1 MSKVVDTV
9 VDTGGDL
16 FGIGRS
22 IYDKTVGALWD
33 SLTPDVPEEDLATL
47 AKGLQKGIDQP
58 RRITFGRD
66 RVGGVIAH
74 QAEVER
80 DKKKF
85 VQMVVLINGAPID
98 ALEEIYIADKPLTE
112 YPSESWDYELSDGR
126 HTTANSK
133 AVAKMAGWT
142 AEHIGYGQAHIF
154 VEFENNREVFPD
166 GISDTEFLI
175 RGARVW
181 DPRDTNQDPDDETT
195 WLWSQNAVLCAL
207 HYVRFYGAHEVPF
220 ERLPLEWWIAAIN
233 VCDEEAEFTDKDG
246 NVTTEPRYTTN
257 GSFTFTTKPLDV
269 LNQLE
274 ACFAGK
280 IFRQMGQWYVRVG
293 AWYGNPTYTIN
304 TDDVHGNIKIKW
316 HADLRDRA
324 NVVRATFTDPEQN
337 HERTDAPPV
346 ISAAYQERDNQ
357 VLEKS
362 ITLPFV
368 RSSTTAQRLAT
379 IHLEQTRLGEIELP
393 LKHKGL
399 AAAVGRTVYLNLP
412 GESITNKIYRVTE
425 RRFRLDGGVTLMC
438 IEDGPG
444 LWGDN
449 LIPGAQDL
457 TPNSDYLVGRPK
469 PIFDV
474 RVTID
479 GDGNGIV
486 KWNHPTPLAVH
497 EYDVEFINTSSTEP
511 VFKTTVTYT
520 QVTIPKLAL
529 GEYTARISARNIFG
543 QRSDAVGVQFSVL
556 TPSIPVVHV
565 LADYNQITLTA
576 ELAAAGIGT
585 QFEWEFL
592 GTTAQPQ
599 TGERV
604 LAQIY
609 NRIGLKSETE
619 YNFRVRSVN
628 HLGSSAWVDVSATT
642 TTVDLTEFINELPLT
657 RLSQEA
663 QNLINDINQQVDRL
677 RPETE
682 NNLPSLIAKNIDA
695 ITGLAEKVEVI
706 DAENPNNLQQQL
718 ADSNSKINDLER
730 VTEVLDASKNNSLPA
745 LIKINQI
752 AIENQRLQQQDLGLT
767 LIDVSS
773 AYTNWRNEYERR
785 AFNNERLIDAAVY
798 VDQDTGTIVNRA
810 FAYTDESF
818 ESAQLLI
825 EGAESKI
832 TLNAKQI
839 AQSQNRITQAEA
851 TLVIQA
857 AQINQRA
864 TFAQVEGQIAGALAA
879 LQPAYSWQFNTGV
892 EGFTGA
898 DSHHAQGYIV
908 ATSQIVTPT
917 VSFDASENP
926 MFRIRVRKH
935 TGSTWKGNI
944 TFNGGATLLHLREP
958 TTDDWETLTLDATG
972 TNGYVGTITS
982 LAFDLG
988 SCDIDSIEV
997 GKRGANDL
1005 ALADI
1010 TARTTTLE
1018 NDINARTGI
1027 MAQYATTAWVNA
1039 LGFQTQSN
1047 VQALIDSF
1055 NTQYNIS
1062 AVLQS
1067 FSDNDTIL
1075 KANAA
1080 QTWIDGANAKIREQ
1094 VNSVLNSE
1102 NGVNDRIATAE
1113 RSLDAIKGEISQS
1126 VSQIS
1131 GLELDVK
1138 SQGLADIIQAY
1149 NQLQQDKDL
1158 AEQGYSLAVANEK
1171 LSAVTNDV
1179 ASISSQQLELV
1190 SAFAQNQAYLTSL
1203 NQAFANERS
1212 ARSSAE
1218 RTLRAEI
1225 TREGERSVAQA
1236 NEKLTA
1242 MVGYCVDAQGNRVDE
1257 IDAMACIAEGHQWVD
1272 GPLIEL
1278 INEYTAVF
1286 VTDKGYQTASNVE
1299 QFISTL
1305 DSQYGVTATIQ
1316 QINED
1321 GIIDAAK
1328 EAKQWVDAANGTIEN
1343 IITQFVNKPNGINE
1357 NIAFAY
1363 DLIQANADDIS
1374 VTATAQQQLSVRM
1387 GEAETDIS
1395 TLDEALITEQQARA
1409 SMGSQLRIE
1418 FQTQDLAML
1427 ATANEFTRAVT
1438 GYCVDAQGNR
1448 VDEDDAVACEAAG
1461 HTWVDGPAVQRAVEI
1476 SAAWVTL
1483 QGFQTQ
1489 SNVQQSLN
1497 TFDATYKV
1505 SATLQQ
1511 LSDNDTLEKANN
1523 AQQFING
1530 AEAYIAQRITAYN
1543 AQEDGVDAKFSDVQE
1558 RLDAAE
1564 GSISTSIMQI
1574 QGLNQAQQA
1583 SDLNAVIAAY
1593 NALIRDNELAELDV
1607 KAAFANEKLQ
1617 AQTTEVESLAQQQLE
1632 LAALF
1637 NDSKAVITSL
1647 NQAVSNQY
1655 QSSVIRDQRYQAT
1668 FENVSA
1674 RFSDVTTAI
1683 ATINEANTIRDQEF
1697 ESFVADTISQFDE
1710 VAETFASQE
1719 QAYTELQQ
1727 TLTAKI
1733 DEDTEAAR
1741 SAAVSTAQ
1749 QYTRTAVGYC
1759 VNAEGQITSEKD
1771 AVQCVA
1777 DGGTWLAGPL
1787 AEYIENLQI
1796 SNGESTASI
1805 KQLRQVFETVEGKLV
1820 ARGGW
1825 TLDNDGRIVAIAGYN
1840 DGETGNIDIG
1850 ADLLRFGVVVD
1861 GQFYPTSYVDNTDPS
1876 NPVHVFKGRLVLSDG
1891 HTVRNLDDIK
1901 AQDGKD
1907 GTNGIDGQDG
1917 KDGITPT
1924 FSTNPDG
1931 SYTISNG
1938 TEQITI
1944 RDGENAPIP
1953 TVTNNGDGT
1962 YTITDG
1968 EGNSVIVSDGED
1980 GENGSDGYTPVKG
1993 TDYFDGND
2001 GSFVSYI
2008 FIAAASKPSTPTGG
2022 SFNGASETFPTYWSD
2037 TPVYIDGQITWVSK
2051 TRWRLVNNA
2060 WTNTGWSSP
2069 VENIIKGDK
2078 GADGQNGNDG
2088 QDGNDGLNGQDGADG
2103 TRGSIAVDVATSSG
2117 AWSDSV
2123 ANANVPG
2130 SPVIHDRVT
2139 IYKSSDPA
2147 IQTTKRFNG
2156 SSWVS
2161 YTLQVHGSAIID
2173 DTLDAKAIRAG
2184 SRMESPRID
2193 LIGGAFMKIELA
2205 TGFGPDNLWYWFGPK
2220 IMSAGLPNLAA
2231 LTKANAIEWKDTAGN
2246 AYFGGAISSGVLST
2260 ALTTSDLSSTANVTI
2275 GPFGSN
2281 GGVID
2286 IVCSLMATSRG
2297 SGRSNSPVSAPSE
2310 PSYTIAL
2317 YENVSGSWITRKTQ
2331 SFTGESGVHN
2341 IYDGESN
2348 MYDWIGTQS
2357 CSGSFTYT
2365 DNKKTTTDRTYKLA
2379 ITSRNAL
2386 ATSGS
2391 YKPTQKLTLV
2401 STED

>member
-22 IYDKTVGALWD
+22 LFDKTVGALWD

-74 QAEVER
+74 QAEIER

-142 AEHIGYGQAHIF
+142 AAHIGYGQAHIF

-181 DPRDTNQDPDDETT
+181 DPRDTNQNPDDETT

-246 NVTTEPRYTTN
+246 NITTEPRYTTN

-274 ACFAGK
+274 SCFAGK

-304 TDDVHGNIKIKW
+304 ADDVHGNIKIKW

-337 HERTDAPPV
+337 YERTDAPPV
-346 ISAAYQERDNQ
+346 ISSAYQTRDNQ
-357 VLEKS
+357 ILEKS

-497 EYDVEFINTSSTEP
+497 EYDVEFIHASSSEP

-543 QRSDAVGVQFSVL
+543 QRSDTVGVQFSVL
-556 TPSIPVVHV
+556 TPLIPVVHV

-599 TGERV
+599 SGERV

-706 DAENPNNLQQQL
+706 DAGNPNNLQSQL
-718 ADSNSKINDLER
+718 AQSNSKINELER

-752 AIENQRLQQQDLGLT
+752 AIESQRLQQQDLGLSVLNVT
-767 LIDVSS
+767 A

-785 AFNNERLIDAAVY
+785 SFNNERLIDAAVY
-798 VDQDTGTIVNRA
+798 VDPDTGTIVNRA

-818 ESAQLLI
+818 NSAQLLI

-832 TLNAKQI
+832 TLNAKQL

-851 TLVIQA
+851 TLKLQA
-857 AQINQRA
+857 GQITQRA
-864 TFAQVEGQIAGALAA
+864 TYAEVEGQIAGALAA

-908 ATSQIVTPT
+908 ATNPVSTPII
-917 VSFDASENP
+917 SYDATENP
-926 MFRIRVRKH
+926 MFRLRVRKH
-935 TGSTWKGNI
+935 TGSIWKGNI
-944 TFNGGATLLHLREP
+944 TFNGGATPLHLPEP
-958 TTDDWETLTLDATG
+958 TTDEWETLTLDATG

-988 SCDIDSIEV
+988 SCDIDFIEV

-1047 VQALIDSF
+1047 VQTLIDSF

-1062 AVLQS
+1062 AVLQA
-1067 FSDNDTIL
+1067 FSDNNTIL

-1080 QTWIDGANAKIREQ
+1080 QSWIDGANATIRDQ
-1094 VNSVLNSE
+1094 VTSILN
-1102 NGVNDRIATAE
+1102 NDDGVNQRIASAE
-1113 RSLDAIKGEISQS
+1113 QSLDAIKGEISQS
-1126 VSQIS
+1126 VTQIS

-1138 SQGLADIIQAY
+1138 EQGLADILQAY

-1171 LSAVTNDV
+1171 LTAVTNDV
-1179 ASISSQQLELV
+1179 GSLATQQLELAG
-1190 SAFAQNQAYLTSL
+1190 AFAQNQAYLTSL

-1212 ARSSAE
+1212 ARSSTE
-1218 RTLRAEI
+1218 RELRAEI

-1236 NEKLTA
+1236 NERLEAT
-1242 MVGYCVDAQGNRVDE
+1242 VGYCIDADGNRVDE
-1257 IDAMACIAEGHQWVD
+1257 VDALACIAAGHEWVA
-1272 GPLIEL
+1272 GPLVEL
-1278 INEYTAVF
+1278 INNYTAVF
-1286 VTDKGYQTASNVE
+1286 VGAQGFQTASNVQ
-1299 QFISTL
+1299 QFISTF
-1305 DSQYGVTATIQ
+1305 DGEHGITATIQ
-1316 QINED
+1316 QINDD
-1321 GIIDAAK
+1321 GVIEAAK
-1328 EAKQWVDAANGTIEN
+1328 EAQQWINAADGTITN
-1343 IITQFVNKPNGINE
+1343 LITQFVNRPNGINDS
-1357 NIAFAY
+1357 IALAEEQ
-1363 DLIQANADDIS
+1363 IRANADDLS
-1374 VTATAQQQLSVRM
+1374 TEVTAREQLSARM
-1387 GEAETDIS
+1387 GEAEADLIS
-1395 TLDEALITEQQARA
+1395 LDEAIITEQQARA

-1418 FQTQDLAML
+1418 FQNQDLAML

-1511 LSDNDTLEKANN
+1511 FADNDTLQKANN

-1564 GSISTSIMQI
+1564 GTISTSIVQI
-1574 QGLNQAQQA
+1574 QGLSLAQQA
-1583 SDLNAVIAAY
+1583 TDLNAVIAAY

-1637 NDSKAVITSL
+1637 NDSQAIITSL

-1668 FENVSA
+1668 FDSVSA

-1683 ATINEANTIRDQEF
+1683 ATIDEANTVRDEEF
-1697 ESFVADTISQFDE
+1697 ESFVADTIAQFDE
-1710 VAETFASQE
+1710 VTETFASQE

-1727 TLTAKI
+1727 TLIAKI
-1733 DEDTEAAR
+1733 DEDTEAAKNE
-1741 SAAVSTAQ
+1741 AVSTSQ
-1749 QYTRTAVGYC
+1749 EYTRTAVGYC
-1759 VNAEGQITSEKD
+1759 VNAEGQITSEND

-1777 DGGTWLAGPL
+1777 DGGSWVNGPL
-1787 AEYIENLQI
+1787 AEFIANMQI
-1796 SNGESTASI
+1796 SDGDSSASI
-1805 KQLRQVFETVEGKLV
+1805 KQLRQLFTTVDGKLV

-1825 TLDNDGRIVAIAGYN
+1825 TLDNNGRVVGIAGYN
-1840 DGETGNIDIG
+1840 DGEVGNL
-1850 ADLLRFGVVVD
+1850 DLVGDVIRQGVMVNGTFV
-1861 GQFYPTSYVDNTDPS
+1861 PTSYIDNSDPAK
-1876 NPVHVFKGRLVLSDG
+1876 PVHIFKGRLVLGDG
-1891 HTVRNLDDIK
+1891 HTVSNLDDIK
-1901 AQDGKD
+1901 AQDGID
-1907 GTNGIDGQDG
+1907 GSDGQDGLNG
-1917 KDGITPT
+1917 KDGITPS

-1944 RDGENAPIP
+1944 RDGEDAPIP

-1962 YTITDG
+1962 YTVTDG
-1968 EGNSVIVSDGED
+1968 EGNSVILKDGQ
-1980 GENGSDGYTPVKG
+1980 DGYTPVKG

-2001 GSFVSYI
+2001 GSFVSYV
-2008 FIAAASKPSTPTGG
+2008 FKASTSKPSTPSGG
-2022 SFNGASETFPTYWSD
+2022 SFDGTTESFPTGWSD
-2037 TPVYIDGQITWVSK
+2037 TPIYVSGQITWVSK
-2051 TRWRLVNNA
+2051 TRYRIVNNT

-2069 VENIIKGDK
+2069 VEYIIK
-2078 GADGQNGNDG
+2078 GADGQ
-2088 QDGNDGLNGQDGADG
+2088 DGLNGQNGLDGADG
-2103 TRGSIAVDVATSSG
+2103 TRGSVTLSVATNYG
-2117 AWSDSV
+2117 EWYDST
-2123 ANANVPG
+2123 ANAAVPG
-2130 SPVIHDRVT
+2130 SPVVNDIVT
-2139 IYKSSDPA
+2139 IYKSTNPA
-2147 IQTTKRFNG
+2147 VQATRRFNG
-2156 SSWVS
+2156 TNWVS
-2161 YTLQVHGSAIID
+2161 YALQVHGDALID
-2173 DTLDAKAIRAG
+2173 GTVDGRVFRANT
-2184 SRMESPRID
+2184 RIESPRID
-2193 LIGGAFMKIELA
+2193 LVGTNFMKIELA
-2205 TGFGPDNLWYWFGPK
+2205 SGFGPENLWYWYGPK
-2220 IMSAGLPNLAA
+2220 FMKDGLPDLSMC
-2231 LTKANAIEWKDTAGN
+2231 TRANATEWKDTNGHLFTKGTFIAGSLE
-2246 AYFGGAISSGVLST
+2246 SSV
-2260 ALTTSDLSSTANVTI
+2260 TTSHLVNNPSRELEIT
-2275 GPFGSN
+2275 SN
-2281 GGVID
+2281 GNTISFAVSYSHRRTHYGPTNGD
-2286 IVCSLMATSRG
+2286 PTSVNCPSTQQFQPTSGTLYLERWNG
-2297 SGRSNSPVSAPSE
+2297 SGWTVIQS
-2310 PSYTIAL
+2310 
-2317 YENVSGSWITRKTQ
+2317 Q
-2331 SFTGESGVHN
+2331 SF
-2341 IYDGESN
+2341 
-2348 MYDWIGTQS
+2348 
-2357 CSGSFTYT
+2357 
-2365 DNKKTTTDRTYKLA
+2365 
-2379 ITSRNAL
+2379 
-2386 ATSGS
+2386 SGS
-2391 YKPTQKLTLV
+2391 YSCTDGYFEAEQGTPNVPYIASSSSNKSFTTTHRPGSGYQKYRVRAQVNNFYAV
-2401 STED
+2401 SGVGQYLSLAASE

>member
-22 IYDKTVGALWD
+22 LFDKTVGALWD

-181 DPRDTNQDPDDETT
+181 DPRDTNQNPDDETT

-246 NVTTEPRYTTN
+246 NITTEPRYTTN

-304 TDDVHGNIKIKW
+304 ADDVHGNIKIKW

-337 HERTDAPPV
+337 YERTDAPPV
-346 ISAAYQERDNQ
+346 ISSAYQTHDNQ
-357 VLEKS
+357 ILEKS

-497 EYDVEFINTSSTEP
+497 EYDVEFIHASSSEP

-543 QRSDAVGVQFSVL
+543 QRSDTVGVQFSVL

-599 TGERV
+599 SGERV

-663 QNLINDINQQVDRL
+663 QNLINDINQQIDRL

-682 NNLPSLIAKNIDA
+682 NNLPSLIAKNINA

-706 DAENPNNLQQQL
+706 DAENPNNLQSQL
-718 ADSNSKINDLER
+718 AQSNSKINELER

-752 AIENQRLQQQDLGLT
+752 AIESQRLQQQDLGLSVLNVT
-767 LIDVSS
+767 A

-798 VDQDTGTIVNRA
+798 VDPDTGTIVNRA

-818 ESAQLLI
+818 NSAQLLI

-832 TLNAKQI
+832 TLNAKQL

-851 TLVIQA
+851 TLKLQA
-857 AQINQRA
+857 GQITQRA
-864 TFAQVEGQIAGALAA
+864 TYAEVEGQIAGALAA

-908 ATSQIVTPT
+908 ATNPVSTP
-917 VSFDASENP
+917 VISYDATENP
-926 MFRIRVRKH
+926 MFRLRVRKH
-935 TGSTWKGNI
+935 TGSIWKGNI
-944 TFNGGATLLHLREP
+944 TFNGGATPLHLPEP
-958 TTDDWETLTLDATG
+958 TTDEWETLTLDATG

-988 SCDIDSIEV
+988 SCDIDFIEV

-1047 VQALIDSF
+1047 VQTLIDSF

-1062 AVLQS
+1062 AVLQA
-1067 FSDNDTIL
+1067 FSDNNTIL

-1080 QTWIDGANAKIREQ
+1080 QSWIDGANATIRDQ
-1094 VNSVLNSE
+1094 VTSILNNE
-1102 NGVNDRIATAE
+1102 DGVNQRIASAE
-1113 RSLDAIKGEISQS
+1113 QSLDAIKGEISQS
-1126 VSQIS
+1126 VTQIS

-1138 SQGLADIIQAY
+1138 EQGLADILQAY

-1171 LSAVTNDV
+1171 LTAVTNDV
-1179 ASISSQQLELV
+1179 GSLATQQLELAG
-1190 SAFAQNQAYLTSL
+1190 AFAQNQAYLTSL

-1212 ARSSAE
+1212 ARSSTE
-1218 RTLRAEI
+1218 RELRAEI

-1236 NEKLTA
+1236 NERLEAT
-1242 MVGYCVDAQGNRVDE
+1242 VGYCIDADGNRVDE
-1257 IDAMACIAEGHQWVD
+1257 VDALACIAAGHEWVA
-1272 GPLIEL
+1272 GPLVEL
-1278 INEYTAVF
+1278 INNYTAVF
-1286 VTDKGYQTASNVE
+1286 VGAQGFQTASNVQ
-1299 QFISTL
+1299 QFISTF
-1305 DSQYGVTATIQ
+1305 DGEHGITATIQ
-1316 QINED
+1316 QINDD
-1321 GIIDAAK
+1321 GVIEAAK
-1328 EAKQWVDAANGTIEN
+1328 EAQQWINAADGTITN
-1343 IITQFVNKPNGINE
+1343 LITQFINRPNGINDS
-1357 NIAFAY
+1357 IALAEEQ
-1363 DLIQANADDIS
+1363 IRANADDLS
-1374 VTATAQQQLSVRM
+1374 TEVTAREQLSARM
-1387 GEAETDIS
+1387 GEAEADLIS
-1395 TLDEALITEQQARA
+1395 LDEAIITEQQARA

-1418 FQTQDLAML
+1418 FQNQDLAML

-1497 TFDATYKV
+1497 TFDATYKI

-1511 LSDNDTLEKANN
+1511 FTDNDTLQKANN

-1564 GSISTSIMQI
+1564 GTISTSIVQI
-1574 QGLNQAQQA
+1574 QGLSLAQQA
-1583 SDLNAVIAAY
+1583 TDLNAVIAAY
-1593 NALIRDNELAELDV
+1593 NTLIRDNELAELDV

-1617 AQTTEVESLAQQQLE
+1617 AQTTEFESLAQQQLE

-1637 NDSKAVITSL
+1637 NDNQAIITSL
-1647 NQAVSNQY
+1647 NQAVSSQY

-1668 FENVSA
+1668 FDSVSA
-1674 RFSDVTTAI
+1674 HFSDLTTAI
-1683 ATINEANTIRDQEF
+1683 ATIDEANTVRDEEF
-1697 ESFVADTISQFDE
+1697 ESFVADTIAQFDE
-1710 VAETFASQE
+1710 VTETFASQD
-1719 QAYTELQQ
+1719 QAFSTLQQ

-1733 DEDTEAAR
+1733 NEDTDTAKNE
-1741 SAAVSTAQ
+1741 AVSIAQ
-1749 QYTRTAVGYC
+1749 EYTRTAVGHC
-1759 VNAEGQITSEKD
+1759 INAEGQITSEND

-1777 DGGTWLAGPL
+1777 NGGSWVNGPL
-1787 AEYIENLQI
+1787 AEFIANMQI
-1796 SNGESTASI
+1796 SDGDSSASI
-1805 KQLRQVFETVEGKLV
+1805 KQLRQLFTTVDGKLV

-1825 TLDNDGRIVAIAGYN
+1825 TLDNNGRVVGIAGYN
-1840 DGETGNIDIG
+1840 DGEVGNLDLIG
-1850 ADLLRFGVVVD
+1850 DVIRQGVMVGETFV
-1861 GQFYPTSYVDNTDPS
+1861 PTSYVDNSDPA
-1876 NPVHVFKGRLVLSDG
+1876 NPVHIFKGRLVLGDG
-1891 HTVRNLDDIK
+1891 HTVSNLDDIK

-1907 GTNGIDGQDG
+1907 GSDGQDGLNG
-1917 KDGITPT
+1917 KDGITPS

-1944 RDGENAPIP
+1944 RDGEDAPIP

-1962 YTITDG
+1962 YTVTDG
-1968 EGNSVIVSDGED
+1968 EGNSVIVKDGQ
-1980 GENGSDGYTPVKG
+1980 DGYSPVKG

-2008 FIAAASKPSTPTGG
+2008 FRSSLTKPTTPTGG
-2022 SFNGASETFPTYWSD
+2022 TFNGTSETFPTYWAD

-2051 TRWRLVNNA
+2051 TRWHLLNNT
-2060 WTNTGWSSP
+2060 WTNTSWSSP
-2069 VENIIKGDK
+2069 VEYIIKGDK
-2078 GADGQNGNDG
+2078 GADGQNGADG
-2088 QDGNDGLNGQDGADG
+2088 QDGLNGQNGQDGADG
-2103 TRGSIAVDVATSSG
+2103 SRGSIAVDIATSTG
-2117 AWSDSV
+2117 TWSDSV

-2139 IYKSSDPA
+2139 IYKSSDPS

-2161 YTLQVHGSAIID
+2161 YALQVHGSAIID
-2173 DTLDAKAIRAG
+2173 DTLDARAIRAG
-2184 SRMESPRID
+2184 TRMESPRID

-2205 TGFGPDNLWYWFGPK
+2205 SGFGPDNLWYWYGPK
-2220 IMSAGLPNLAA
+2220 IMSNGLPNLNA
-2231 LTKANAIEWKDTAGN
+2231 LSKANGIEWKDTAGN
-2246 AYFGGAISSGVLST
+2246 AYFGGAITAGVLST
-2260 ALTTSDLSSTANVTI
+2260 ALSTTNLSATASVTI

-2281 GGVID
+2281 GGTID
-2286 IVCSLMATSRG
+2286 IVCSLLATSNA
-2297 SGRSNSPVSAPSE
+2297 SGHSDTSPSAP
-2310 PSYTIAL
+2310 PAPTYTINL
-2317 YENVSGSWITRKTQ
+2317 YEYINGGWLSRKAQT
-2331 SFTGESGVHN
+2331 FTGNSSVSSEYDFESKKY
-2341 IYDGESN
+2341 IWS
-2348 MYDWIGTQS
+2348 TSQS

-2365 DNKKTTTDRTYKLA
+2365 DNKLNTSNRTYKLS
-2379 ITSRNAL
+2379 ITARTGFQ
-2386 ATSGS
+2386 TSGS
-2391 YKPTQKLTLV
+2391 YDPSQKLTLI
-2401 STED
+2401 SQED

>member
-22 IYDKTVGALWD
+22 LFDKTVGALWD

-126 HTTANSK
+126 HTTANGK

-142 AEHIGYGQAHIF
+142 AAHIGYGQAHIF

-181 DPRDTNQDPDDETT
+181 DPRDTNQNPDDETT

-246 NVTTEPRYTTN
+246 NITTEPRYTTN

-274 ACFAGK
+274 SCFAGK

-304 TDDVHGNIKIKW
+304 ADDVHGNIKIKW

-337 HERTDAPPV
+337 YERTDAPPV
-346 ISAAYQERDNQ
+346 ISSAYQTRDNQ
-357 VLEKS
+357 ILEKS

-412 GESITNKIYRVTE
+412 GESITNKIYRVTD

-457 TPNSDYLVGRPK
+457 TPNSDYLVGSPK

-497 EYDVEFINTSSTEP
+497 EYDVEFIHASSSEP

-543 QRSDAVGVQFSVL
+543 QRSDTVGVQFSVL

-599 TGERV
+599 SGERV

-609 NRIGLKSETE
+609 NRIGLKSETV

-706 DAENPNNLQQQL
+706 DAGNPNNLQQQL
-718 ADSNSKINDLER
+718 ADSNSKISDLER
-730 VTEVLDASKNNSLPA
+730 VTEVLDASKDNSLPA

-752 AIENQRLQQQDLGLT
+752 AIESQRLQQQDLGLSVLNVT
-767 LIDVSS
+767 A

-798 VDQDTGTIVNRA
+798 VDPDTGTIVNRA

-818 ESAQLLI
+818 NSAQLLI

-832 TLNAKQI
+832 TLNAKQL

-851 TLVIQA
+851 TLKLHA
-857 AQINQRA
+857 GQITQRA
-864 TFAQVEGQIAGALAA
+864 TYAEVEGQIAGALAA

-908 ATSQIVTPT
+908 ATNPVSTP
-917 VSFDASENP
+917 VISYDATENP
-926 MFRIRVRKH
+926 MFRLRVRKH
-935 TGSTWKGNI
+935 TGLIWKGNI
-944 TFNGGATLLHLREP
+944 TFNGGATPLHLPEP
-958 TTDDWETLTLDATG
+958 TTDEWETLTLDATG

-988 SCDIDSIEV
+988 SCDIDFIEV

-1047 VQALIDSF
+1047 VQTLIDSF

-1062 AVLQS
+1062 AVLQA
-1067 FSDNDTIL
+1067 FSDNNTIL

-1080 QTWIDGANAKIREQ
+1080 QSWIDGANATIRDQ
-1094 VNSVLNSE
+1094 VTSILN
-1102 NGVNDRIATAE
+1102 NDDGVNQRIASAE
-1113 RSLDAIKGEISQS
+1113 QSLDAIKGEISQS
-1126 VSQIS
+1126 VTQIS

-1138 SQGLADIIQAY
+1138 EQGLADILQAY
-1149 NQLQQDKDL
+1149 NQLQQDNDL

-1171 LSAVTNDV
+1171 LTAVTNDV
-1179 ASISSQQLELV
+1179 GSLATQQLELAG
-1190 SAFAQNQAYLTSL
+1190 AFAQNQAYLTSL

-1212 ARSSAE
+1212 ARSSTE
-1218 RTLRAEI
+1218 RELRAEI

-1236 NEKLTA
+1236 NERLMAT
-1242 MVGYCVDAQGNRVDE
+1242 VGYCIDADGNRVDE
-1257 IDAMACIAEGHQWVD
+1257 VDALACIAAGHEWVA
-1272 GPLIEL
+1272 GPLVEL
-1278 INEYTAVF
+1278 INNYTAVF
-1286 VTDKGYQTASNVE
+1286 VGAQGFQTASNVQ
-1299 QFISTL
+1299 QFISTF
-1305 DSQYGVTATIQ
+1305 DGEHGITATIQ
-1316 QINED
+1316 QINDD
-1321 GIIDAAK
+1321 GVIEAAK
-1328 EAKQWVDAANGTIEN
+1328 EAQQWINAADGTITN
-1343 IITQFVNKPNGINE
+1343 LITQFVNRPNGINDS
-1357 NIAFAY
+1357 IALAEEQ
-1363 DLIQANADDIS
+1363 IRANADDLS
-1374 VTATAQQQLSVRM
+1374 TEVTAREQLSARM
-1387 GEAETDIS
+1387 GEAEADLIS
-1395 TLDEALITEQQARA
+1395 LDEAIITEQQARA

-1418 FQTQDLAML
+1418 FQNQDLAML

-1511 LSDNDTLEKANN
+1511 FADNGTLQKANN

-1564 GSISTSIMQI
+1564 GTISTSIVQI
-1574 QGLNQAQQA
+1574 QGLSLAQQA
-1583 SDLNAVIAAY
+1583 TDLNAVIAAY

-1617 AQTTEVESLAQQQLE
+1617 AQTTEFESLAQQQLE

-1637 NDSKAVITSL
+1637 NDSQAIITSL

-1668 FENVSA
+1668 FDSVSA

-1683 ATINEANTIRDQEF
+1683 ATIDEANTVRDEEF
-1697 ESFVADTISQFDE
+1697 ESFVADTIAQFDE
-1710 VAETFASQE
+1710 VTETFASQD
-1719 QAYTELQQ
+1719 QAFSTLQQ

-1733 DEDTEAAR
+1733 NDDTEAAKNE
-1741 SAAVSTAQ
+1741 AVSTSQ
-1749 QYTRTAVGYC
+1749 EYTRTAVGYC
-1759 VNAEGQITSEKD
+1759 VNAEGQITNEND

-1777 DGGTWLAGPL
+1777 DGGSWVNGPL
-1787 AEYIENLQI
+1787 AEFIANMQI
-1796 SNGESTASI
+1796 SDGDSSASI
-1805 KQLRQVFETVEGKLV
+1805 KQLRQLFTTVDGKLV

-1825 TLDNDGRIVAIAGYN
+1825 TLDNNGRVVGIAGYN
-1840 DGETGNIDIG
+1840 DGEVGNL
-1850 ADLLRFGVVVD
+1850 DLAGDVIRQGVMVNGTFV
-1861 GQFYPTSYVDNTDPS
+1861 PTSYIDNSDPAK
-1876 NPVHVFKGRLVLSDG
+1876 PVHIFKGRLVLGDG
-1891 HTVRNLDDIK
+1891 HAVSNLDDIK

-1907 GTNGIDGQDG
+1907 GSDGQDGLNG
-1917 KDGITPT
+1917 KDGITPS

-1944 RDGENAPIP
+1944 RDGEDAPIP

-1962 YTITDG
+1962 YTVTDG
-1968 EGNSVIVSDGED
+1968 EGNSVIVKDGQ
-1980 GENGSDGYTPVKG
+1980 DGYSPVKG

-2008 FIAAASKPSTPTGG
+2008 FRSSLTKPTTPTGG
-2022 SFNGASETFPTYWSD
+2022 TFNGTSETFPPYWAD

-2051 TRWRLVNNA
+2051 TRWHLLNNT
-2060 WTNTGWSSP
+2060 WTNTSWSSP
-2069 VENIIKGDK
+2069 VEYIIKGDK
-2078 GADGQNGNDG
+2078 GADGQNGADG
-2088 QDGNDGLNGQDGADG
+2088 QDGLNGQNGQDGADG
-2103 TRGSIAVDVATSSG
+2103 SRGSIAVDIATSTG
-2117 AWSDSV
+2117 TWSDSV

-2139 IYKSSDPA
+2139 IYKSSDPS

-2161 YTLQVHGSAIID
+2161 YALQVHGSAIID
-2173 DTLDAKAIRAG
+2173 DTLDARAIRAG
-2184 SRMESPRID
+2184 TRMESPRID

-2205 TGFGPDNLWYWFGPK
+2205 SGFGPDNLWYWYGPK
-2220 IMSAGLPNLAA
+2220 IMSNGLPNLNA
-2231 LTKANAIEWKDTAGN
+2231 LSKANGIEWKDTAGN
-2246 AYFGGAISSGVLST
+2246 AYFGGAITAGVLST
-2260 ALTTSDLSSTANVTI
+2260 ALSTTNLSATASVTI

-2281 GGVID
+2281 GGTID
-2286 IVCSLMATSRG
+2286 IVCSLLATSNA
-2297 SGRSNSPVSAPSE
+2297 SGHSDTSPSAPPA
-2310 PSYTIAL
+2310 PSYTINL
-2317 YENVSGSWITRKTQ
+2317 YEYINGGWLSRKAQT
-2331 SFTGESGVHN
+2331 FTGNSSVSSEYDFESRKY
-2341 IYDGESN
+2341 IWS
-2348 MYDWIGTQS
+2348 TSQS

-2365 DNKKTTTDRTYKLA
+2365 DNKLNTSNRTYKLS
-2379 ITSRNAL
+2379 ITARTGFQ
-2386 ATSGS
+2386 TSGS
-2391 YKPTQKLTLV
+2391 YDPSQKLTLI
-2401 STED
+2401 SQED